1 VSGNFVGRLL
11 LTITIAIVGALPAA
25 AQSTRVEAIA
35 EEQKKKAGQLG
46 VEGPGE
52 AEMVIRRILL
62 SPLLTGGD
70 GIYPWFG
77 SVFGGTGAGIGAGY
91 LKRFEQGGHFNVQGG
106 VSLNSSLLARM
117 TVAAPELWRGMLH
130 VEGTAQWVDA
140 LDVSFYGLGPDT
152 DKSDRQHYDYSPT
165 ELSATATL
173 RPRRHLFLTGGYL
186 HINLETGRDL
196 PMTPPEQMPGIGAE
210 LRYHVGRALV
220 AFDTRQSPGYTTSGT
235 YVAAAV
241 ERHHERA
248 GQPYS
253 FVMREIE
260 VSQFVPLVREQF
272 VIAVRGLVTTTS
284 TDTGQEVPFML
295 APYLGSGSTLRGF
308 SNRRFTDRNRV
319 LLSGEYRWR
328 PSRYLDMALF
338 VDTGQVAADRRQL
351 EVGDFETAWGIGARF
366 HGPLFTALRIEAA
379 RGREGTRLIFAGSQ
393 AF

>member
-1 VSGNFVGRLL
+1 MGRLFL
-11 LTITIAIVGALPAA
+11 TIAIAIAVAVPAA

-52 AEMVIRRILL
+52 AEMVIRRVLL
-62 SPLLTGGD
+62 SPLLSGGD

-77 SVFGGTGAGIGAGY
+77 SVFGGTGAAIGAGY
-91 LKRFEQGGHFNVQGG
+91 LKRLEQGGHVNLQGG
-106 VSLNSSLLARM
+106 VSLNSSLLARL
-117 TVAAPELWRGMLH
+117 TFAAPELWRGMLH

-140 LDVSFYGLGPDT
+140 RDVSFYGLGPDT
-152 DKSDRQHYDYSPT
+152 EKSDRQRYDFSPK

-173 RPRRHLFLTGGYL
+173 RPWRYMFLTGGYL
-186 HINLETGRDL
+186 HINLETQRDL
-196 PMTPPEQMPGIGAE
+196 PLLPPEEMPGIGAE
-210 LRYHVGRALV
+210 LRYHVARGLV

-235 YVAAAV
+235 YVSAAV

-253 FVMREIE
+253 FVMRELE
-260 VSQFVPLVREQF
+260 VAQFVPLVREQF
-272 VIAVRGLVTTTS
+272 VIALRGLVTTTS
-284 TDTGQEVPFML
+284 TEAGHEVPFML
-295 APYLGSGSTLRGF
+295 APYLGSGSTLRGY

-338 VDTGQVAADRRQL
+338 VDAGQVAADRHEFKL
-351 EVGDFETAWGIGARF
+351 GDFDTAWGIGARF

-393 AF
+393 SF

>member
-1 VSGNFVGRLL
+1 MRRFLL
-11 LTITIAIVGALPAA
+11 SVTIAIVIPLPAA
-25 AQSTRVEAIA
+25 AQSTRVEVIA

-77 SVFGGTGAGIGAGY
+77 SVFGGTGAAIGAGY
-91 LKRFEQGGHFNVQGG
+91 LKRMEQGGHVNLQGG
-106 VSLNSSLLARM
+106 VSINSSLLARL
-117 TVAAPELWRGMLH
+117 TFAAPDMWRGMLH

-140 LDVSFYGLGPDT
+140 REVSFYGLGPDT
-152 DKSDRQHYDYSPT
+152 QKGDRQLYDFSPK

-173 RPRRHLFLTGGYL
+173 RPRRYLFLTGGYL
-186 HINLETGRDL
+186 HINLATERDL
-196 PMTPPEQMPGIGAE
+196 PLLPPEEMPGIGSE
-210 LRYHVGRALV
+210 LRYHVARGLV

-235 YVAAAV
+235 YVSAAV

-253 FVMREIE
+253 FVMRELE

-272 VIAVRGLVTTTS
+272 VVALRGLVTTAS
-284 TDTGQEVPFML
+284 TGAGHEVPFML
-295 APYLGSGSTLRGF
+295 APYLGSGSTLRGY

-338 VDTGQVAADRRQL
+338 VDAGQVAADRHEFRL
-351 EVGDFETAWGIGARF
+351 GDFETAWGIGARF
-366 HGPLFTALRIEAA
+366 HGPLFTAFRVEAA

>member
-1 VSGNFVGRLL
+1 MGRLF
-11 LTITIAIVGALPAA
+11 LTITIAIAVAVPAA

-52 AEMVIRRILL
+52 AEMVIRRVLL
-62 SPLLTGGD
+62 SPLLSGGD

-77 SVFGGTGAGIGAGY
+77 SVFGGTGAAIGAGY
-91 LKRFEQGGHFNVQGG
+91 LKRLEQGGHVNLQGG
-106 VSLNSSLLARM
+106 VSLNSSLLARL
-117 TVAAPELWRGMLH
+117 TFAAPELWRGMLH

-140 LDVSFYGLGPDT
+140 REVSFYGLGPDT
-152 DKSDRQHYDYSPT
+152 EKSDRQRYDFSPK

-173 RPRRHLFLTGGYL
+173 RPRRYLFLTGGYL
-186 HINLETGRDL
+186 HINLATQRDL
-196 PMTPPEQMPGIGAE
+196 PLLPPDEMPGIGSE
-210 LRYHVGRALV
+210 LRYHVGRGLV
-220 AFDTRQSPGYTTSGT
+220 AFDTRHSPGYTTSGT
-235 YVAAAV
+235 YVSAAV

-253 FVMREIE
+253 FVVRELE
-260 VSQFVPLVREQF
+260 AAQFVPLVREQF
-272 VIAVRGLVTTTS
+272 VIALRGLVTTTS
-284 TDTGQEVPFML
+284 TEAGHEVPFML

-338 VDTGQVAADRRQL
+338 VDAGQVAADRHQFRL
-351 EVGDFETAWGIGARF
+351 SDFETAWGIGARF